1 VPLAVA
7 EGNRVVLAELRAAA
21 ASLAAKDA
29 AVVTGSGGP
38 AAAAINFSSALLVGE
53 PLIMFPSPADLGSNK
68 GDGAENVGGAEVGEG
83 EGAGDEFVEGG
94 DNTAA
99 TPAGLSLFVF
109 ASRPRIKGLSA
120 PSSRGALAAP
130 GDSSKL
136 SPVAGTPP
144 LAVMEVAMDS
154 LRPPAPVPS
163 ANDGDTMPGVVA
175 PCGCTLIEPP
185 GCAACVAPNST
196 PV

>member
-7 EGNRVVLAELRAAA
+7 EGNTVVLAELRAAA
-21 ASLAAKDA
+21 ASLAAKVVA
-29 AVVTGSGGP
+29 AETGSEGP
-38 AAAAINFSSALLVGE
+38 AAGSFSSALLVGE
-53 PLIMFPSPADLGSNK
+53 PLIMFPSPADLGSSK
-68 GDGAENVGGAEVGEG
+68 GEGAENVGGAEVGEG

-94 DNTAA
+94 DKTA
-99 TPAGLSLFVF
+99 TAGLSLFVF

-130 GDSSKL
+130 GDSSRL
-136 SPVAGTPP
+136 SPAAGIPPP
-144 LAVMEVAMDS
+144 LPVMEVAMDS
-154 LRPPAPVPS
+154 LKPPAPTPS
-163 ANDGDTMPGVVA
+163 ASDGDIMPGVVA